1 MSDFT
6 SSLYGKLR
14 FPAVFNRIGTFC
26 NHGLAG
32 NCPARVLVAG
42 RRSLSVRLLSPPSKS
57 CQEPTLSLNLQLSL
71 VMERRQKPIVTEPNG
86 SRPHRESIDS
96 LLPEGSCSPLSRRE
110 NSGDTKD
117 HLPSDL

>member
-6 SSLYGKLR
+6 SSLYDKLR

-42 RRSLSVRLLSPPSKS
+42 RRSLSVRLLSPPSNPVRS
-57 CQEPTLSLNLQLSL
+57 QHFRSTYN
-71 VMERRQKPIVTEPNG
+71 
-86 SRPHRESIDS
+86 SR
-96 LLPEGSCSPLSRRE
+96 
-110 NSGDTKD
+110 
-117 HLPSDL
+117 